1 MIKTGVRPNLH
12 RSKEQPRG
20 EEMAA
25 EARRKCLL
33 HQVHLTLATRVWAGP
48 KPITSSTLP
57 EWSQNKAA
65 FGFTTPPPSP
75 QHHIPPAPARHTPQ
89 FACIIKVNPIL
100 YRSRSDPL
108 KWPPGP
114 EHKLALAFLA
124 VSAWTVCHLTNLVPL
139 SMAPEGSRSAIFKDS
154 VHKIMNKGL
163 T

>member
-1 MIKTGVRPNLH
+1 
-12 RSKEQPRG
+12 
-20 EEMAA
+20 MAA

-65 FGFTTPPPSP
+65 FGFTTPPN
-75 QHHIPPAPARHTPQ
+75 IIYPPPLAPARHTPQ
-89 FACIIKVNPIL
+89 FACIIKANPIL

-124 VSAWTVCHLTNLVPL
+124 VSA
-139 SMAPEGSRSAIFKDS
+139 
-154 VHKIMNKGL
+154 
-163 T
+163 